1 MSNRIIPYSTEAEES
16 LLGNILLY
24 KDAMRQC
31 IDGEIYPDDFYLER
45 HQIIYNIMR
54 TMYENK
60 EKVDTVSLSTKLKDF
75 GVFDKIGGLEYLMQ
89 LTGSTISATNTKEYI
104 SIVKNKSLARKI
116 IHVGEEIA
124 NDAYDGK
131 VEVAELLENA
141 ERKVIEVTRSQV
153 SSDFM
158 SGEEVFDNTIKHIE
172 AIQEAG
178 SRITG
183 VKTDFEDL
191 DRMTAGFQ
199 KGDLI
204 IVAARSSMG
213 KTTFALNVALNSAGR
228 NPGSVAIFSIEQP
241 AEQIAM
247 RILSAKSNVPFWK
260 LNTGILNDED
270 WSKINEAS
278 QQLKKM
284 SFYIDDSSGIKV
296 SEIYAK
302 CRKLAQEHDLFLV
315 IVDYLQLV
323 QATGKGET
331 REREVADISRSL
343 KAMAR
348 ELNVPVI
355 AVSQLS
361 RSVEQRNDKRPML
374 SDLRES
380 GSIEQ
385 DADLV
390 LMLYRDS
397 YYNPDNESEDASEE
411 VELSIAK
418 HRNGPTGR
426 IKLSYQKDIFRFYGL
441 TDSNEVN

>member
-1 MSNRIIPYSTEAEES
+1 MSNKTIPYSTEAEES

-24 KDAMRQC
+24 KDALRQC
-31 IDGEIYPDDFYLER
+31 IDGDIFPDDFYLER

-89 LTGSTISATNTKEYI
+89 LTAATISATNTKEYI

-116 IHVGEEIA
+116 IKVGEEIA
-124 NDAYDGK
+124 NDAYDGT
-131 VEVAELLENA
+131 VEVAEMLENA
-141 ERKVIEVTRSQV
+141 EHKVIEVTRSQV
-153 SSDFM
+153 SSDFL
-158 SGEEVFDNTIKHIE
+158 SGAEVFDNTIRHIE

-178 SRITG
+178 STVTG
-183 VKTDFEDL
+183 VKTNYADL

-213 KTTFALNVALNSAGR
+213 KTTFALNIAMNSAAIT
-228 NPGSVAIFSIEQP
+228 PGSVAIFSIEQP
-241 AEQIAM
+241 SEQIAM
-247 RILSAKSNVPFWK
+247 RLLSAKSSVPFWK
-260 LNTGILNDED
+260 LNTGTLNDQD
-270 WSKINEAS
+270 WSKLNEAS
-278 QQLKKM
+278 QQLKNQH
-284 SFYIDDSSGIKV
+284 FFIDDSSGIKV

-302 CRKLAQEHDLFLV
+302 SRKLAQEHGLYMV
-315 IVDYLQLV
+315 IVDYLQLI

-397 YYNPDNESEDASEE
+397 YYNPDEHENETSEE

-418 HRNGPTGR
+418 HRNGPTGKIR
-426 IKLSYQKDIFRFYGL
+426 LSYEKDIFRFYGI
-441 TDSNEVN
+441 TNSKEEN